1 MKLYVIKDLQ
11 ENYCIDI
18 DLWNNENKE
27 ELKQD
32 FTNHI
37 RKYDDKDLSY
47 LTDDE
52 ILSIY
57 EYKIELL
64 DLKNLNHNNIKNKN
78 KGGIKNISFN

>member
-11 ENYCIDI
+11 ENYYVDI
-18 DLWNNENKE
+18 ELWNNENKE

-32 FTNHI
+32 FANHI
-37 RKYDDKDLSY
+37 RKYDDKDLSG
-47 LTDDE
+47 LTNDE

-64 DLKNLNHNNIKNKN
+64 KLNNLNHNNIKNK
-78 KGGIKNISFN
+78 I

>member
-11 ENYCIDI
+11 ENYYVDI
-18 DLWNNENKE
+18 KLWNNENKE

-32 FTNHI
+32 FANHI
-37 RKYDDKDLSY
+37 RKYDDKDLSK
-47 LTDDE
+47 LTNDE

-64 DLKNLNHNNIKNKN
+64 KLNNLIK
-78 KGGIKNISFN
+78 

>member
-11 ENYCIDI
+11 ENYYIDI
-18 DLWNNENKE
+18 ELWNNENKE

-32 FTNHI
+32 FANHI
-37 RKYDDKDLSY
+37 RKYDDKDLSE
-47 LTDDE
+47 LTNDE

-64 DLKNLNHNNIKNKN
+64 ELKNLNYNLLKNK
-78 KGGIKNISFN
+78 I